1 MTESTPQAANGH
13 RRAGTLP
20 FTPFTPAETPIL
32 DAEGG
37 ITAGSET
44 VAEPV
49 SPVEGH
55 DVVVK
60 PASGRRWEAL
70 REQDVQLPAALRDPA
85 AFRTAVRRELRAVR
99 NAAVLAVVALPKTV
113 GLCAWWTVR
122 GTALSTSD
130 LILWLLVRELH
141 PDLSSTPAG
150 SDRAAIAMDHRR
162 LMRQRIRRNILVTTL
177 AVTAGVTGAAW
188 YYLGTLPLWLLGSGL
203 VAFLAWRG
211 KPVGRKVFLPTGTQK
226 LLPRLT
232 LGSIVSAFG
241 VLGISEVNSSIKAG
255 TTDRWWTSTPQAI
268 RGGHVVDM
276 VLPGGVE
283 ARTLIPY
290 EQRLAGALGRPEDC
304 VIVEPRPRMT
314 PSNLRLYVYDSPRL
328 ERVGAGPLATTKR
341 ISWFDAVQLGITR
354 SGTIH
359 REQLHGGAWFIGGRP
374 ASGKSSAGF
383 IAAAH
388 TVLDPTARLMISAL
402 KGPVDWP
409 VFEPVCTRYVVGSPE
424 MSPDV
429 IPQSVALLRWLLDEA
444 GRRND
449 FLGKLRRKGV
459 PGTNQVT
466 RDLSTK
472 YPQELGP
479 ITAIFDEAHR
489 LFDASDNPD
498 VRETVELAAKTI
510 KAVRSAGI
518 NLIFLTQLA
527 GSDAIPLV
535 LTKASR
541 LRGCMRVSDEVS
553 FRQVAG
559 NAGKGA
565 FAASGAGRLQPGQI
579 ILMSDTGDPVKVGV
593 YHLEPLLGRI
603 VTRAQ
608 TVRETLGVLGRDE
621 TPLPGIVD
629 PTILLRDVAAAIPGT
644 APVGGPADG
653 DVAWLSELEAV
664 LGEKEP
670 YRGRCAG
677 WLAVELRSPARRV
690 ATAQVNRR
698 CPVSEQYPSGQ
709 RNGPGVR
716 LGDVRA
722 ALVRLL
728 DE

>member
-1 MTESTPQAANGH
+1 MTQPTPQTANGH
-13 RRAGTLP
+13 QRAETLP

-37 ITAGSET
+37 ITAGNAT

-60 PASGRRWEAL
+60 PTSGRRWEAL

-99 NAAVLAVVALPKTV
+99 NAAVLVAVALPKTV

-122 GTALSTSD
+122 GTALSVTD
-130 LILWLLVRELH
+130 LILWMLVREMH
-141 PDLSSTPAG
+141 PDLSSTPAS

-177 AVTAGVTGAAW
+177 VLLTGGTGAAW
-188 YYLGTLPLWLLGSGL
+188 YYLGTLPLWLLGGGL
-203 VAFLAWRG
+203 VAYLTWRG
-211 KPVGRKVFLPTGTQK
+211 KPVGKKVFMPTGAQK

-241 VLGISEVNSSIKAG
+241 VLGIRGIDASIKAG
-255 TTDRWWTSTPQAI
+255 HTDRWWTSTPQAI

-276 VLPGGVE
+276 VLPSGIE
-283 ARTLIPY
+283 ARTIIPY

-314 PSNLRLYVYDSPRL
+314 PSNLRLYVYDAPRL
-328 ERVGAGPLATTKR
+328 EKVGAGPLATARKT
-341 ISWFDAVQLGITR
+341 SWFTPVAIGITR
-354 SGTIH
+354 AGIVHT
-359 REQLHGGAWFIGGRP
+359 EALAGGAWFLGGRP
-374 ASGKSSAGF
+374 GSGKSSLAF
-383 IAAAH
+383 VAAAH
-388 TVLDPTARLMISAL
+388 TALDPGARLMVVAL
-402 KGPVDWP
+402 KGGADFAP
-409 VFEPVCTRYVVGSPE
+409 FEPLCERYIVGAPETSRTVVPE
-424 MSPDV
+424 A
-429 IPQSVALLRWLLDEA
+429 VALLRWILDEA
-444 GRRND
+444 ARRAD
-449 FLGKLRRKGV
+449 FLVKLSKKDH
-459 PGTNQVT
+459 TTYAKVT
-466 RDLSTK
+466 PELAAK
-472 YPQELGP
+472 YPKQLGP
-479 ITAIFDEAHR
+479 ITAILDEVHR
-489 LFDASDNPD
+489 LLDESDNPD
-498 VRETVELAAKTI
+498 VKETVELLGKVI
-510 KAVRSAGI
+510 KAVRFVAI
-518 NLIFLTQLA
+518 TLICVTQLA
-527 GSDAIPLV
+527 GGESVPPVITRAARV
-535 LTKASR
+535 
-541 LRGCMRVSDEVS
+541 RGCLRVGDEVS
-553 FRQVAG
+553 WRQIFG
-559 NAGKGA
+559 NVGQGMYQ
-565 FAASGAGRLQPGQI
+565 AAGAGRLKPGQV
-579 ILMSDTGDPVKVGV
+579 ILATETGDPLKIGV
-593 YHLEPLLGRI
+593 YDIAPHLEKICGRA
-603 VTRAQ
+603 VA
-608 TVRETLGVLGRDE
+608 VRETLGVLGKDE

-629 PTILLRDVAAAIPGT
+629 PTILLRDVAAAIPDT

-653 DVAWLSELEAV
+653 DVAWISELEAV
-664 LGEKEP
+664 LSEKEP

-677 WLAVELRSPARRV
+677 WLSVELRSPARRV